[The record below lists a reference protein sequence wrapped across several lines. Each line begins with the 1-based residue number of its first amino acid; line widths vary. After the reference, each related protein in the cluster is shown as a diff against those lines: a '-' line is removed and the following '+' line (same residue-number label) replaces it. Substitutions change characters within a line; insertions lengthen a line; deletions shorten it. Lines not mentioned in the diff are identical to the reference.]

1 MKILKAKNYYESQGI
16 SELCEADKDFLWS
29 VLFRLADF
37 VRNNWGN
44 VNQYSKLMNNRATI
58 TGGKIIGSY
67 LINDIKIWIIASP
80 EDSKG
85 LRNITI
91 LLPEEF

>member
-16 SELCEADKDFLWS
+16 SELCEADKNFLYS
-29 VLFRLADF
+29 VLFKLADF

-44 VNQYSKLMNNRATI
+44 VNEYSKLMNNRATI

-67 LINDIKIWIIASP
+67 FIKDTKIWIIAGP
-80 EDSKG
+80 EDEKG
-85 LRNITI
+85 LRDITI